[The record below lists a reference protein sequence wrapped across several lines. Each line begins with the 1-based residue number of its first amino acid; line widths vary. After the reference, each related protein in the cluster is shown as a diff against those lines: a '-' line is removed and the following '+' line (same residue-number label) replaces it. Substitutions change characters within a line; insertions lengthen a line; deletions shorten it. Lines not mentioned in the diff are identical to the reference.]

1 MPYHPGDCGTE
12 SDGMTGSESQKSE
25 VRSHWNSKKFCN
37 QDTEKIGG
45 LTAGPLN
52 ETDLSSVG
60 EGGPS
65 A

>member
-1 MPYHPGDCGTE
+1 
-12 SDGMTGSESQKSE
+12 MTGSESQKSE